1 MKQPGSVL
9 ELFFFLK
16 KAHSDTLDHL
26 KSRRRS
32 LITAGARSGGFH
44 SQTRFNGSKKE
55 KASRLRDAEWLW
67 RRQPAFPLP
76 RIPRHWSQW
85 SHKLLL
91 TLTVNGYK
99 KTPSFL
105 YMTRSPSLRG
115 FVDRSRGCCEWRGTD
130 GECGGRK
137 RGVVS
142 LGGRCF
148 WDDHQG
154 PVRKLHQSV
163 ADFQADVFIIL
174 LSILSLKYT
183 TIHDTSKYSVM
194 TSVFNK

>member
-1 MKQPGSVL
+1 MNQTGSVFEPFFFFHKSALWHPGSFEVV
-9 ELFFFLK
+9 EK
-16 KAHSDTLDHL
+16 EPHYRQGPHG
-26 KSRRRS
+26 
-32 LITAGARSGGFH
+32 GAY
-44 SQTRFNGSKKE
+44 SQTQFNGSKKE

-67 RRQPAFPLP
+67 RRRPALPLP

-115 FVDRSRGCCEWRGTD
+115 FVDGSRGCCEWKGMD

-137 RGVVS
+137 SGCTLRMRGV
-142 LGGRCF
+142 
-148 WDDHQG
+148 WDEIWGDFAAFLAKSKTLLWTCMLLLQG
-154 PVRKLHQSV
+154 VMCG
-163 ADFQADVFIIL
+163 
-174 LSILSLKYT
+174 LSFCVCRI
-183 TIHDTSKYSVM
+183 
-194 TSVFNK
+194 